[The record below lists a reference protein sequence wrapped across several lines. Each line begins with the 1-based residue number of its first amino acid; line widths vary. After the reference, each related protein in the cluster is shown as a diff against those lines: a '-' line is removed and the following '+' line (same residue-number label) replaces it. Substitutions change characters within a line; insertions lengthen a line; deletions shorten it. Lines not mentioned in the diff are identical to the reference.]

1 MRACVYVR
9 AYLHACM
16 RVCVRACVKSF
27 VLKVREVI
35 KGKFKLLTIVYN
47 YRHIYDLV
55 VTRACL
61 CVVLVVV
68 ADV

>member
-1 MRACVYVR
+1 M
-9 AYLHACM
+9 
-16 RVCVRACVKSF
+16 
-27 VLKVREVI
+27 REVI